1 MHFPR
6 RRFAVALGAAV
17 AAWAGTLLVMLVYG
31 VVDIRSAL
39 HLTALSGA
47 FGAVGL
53 LAVLVR
59 RNTAQLR
66 SLRLRFDRHA
76 REIAEIAGENRSE
89 LFARADD
96 LTGRLARMEESV
108 HALCDASAGGGGERA
123 VPAVREPGTPAE
135 GRAVREL
142 EALLGPDAPMPAPG
156 EDGVSPETVERVVRA
171 VRDRRPHLV
180 VEVGSGA
187 STLWLGLA
195 LRRFRAGRL
204 VALESDPRCAGLVRA
219 MVAAHGLSGV
229 VEVRGASD
237 LDGLHGIDLLHLT
250 RVTGAAGVDAV
261 PDLFDRCAP
270 GALVIPG
277 EDHGARGPGRGR
289 ASAERSDAVLGAGA
303 SADAVRARA
312 AS

>member
-1 MHFPR
+1 
-6 RRFAVALGAAV
+6 VALGAAV
-17 AAWAGTLLVMLVYG
+17 AAWAGTLLVMLAYG

-53 LAVLVR
+53 LALLVR

-76 REIAEIAGENRSE
+76 REIAEIAGENRTE

-96 LTGRLARMEESV
+96 LTGRLARMEEAV
-108 HALCDASAGGGGERA
+108 HALCDASAGGGRA
-123 VPAVREPGTPAE
+123 TPAAWEPGTPAE

-250 RVTGAAGVDAV
+250 RVTGAKGADAV